1 MRVCRGP
8 ASIAAHRRMEGLLKV
23 WPVISVSIGVTAKCP
38 MPLLQ
43 RLARPFRS
51 ARTWITLGVLAPI
64 GMLAV
69 SSLML
74 LELRQDAWDRAEQTS
89 KNLVQVLER
98 DIARNVEM
106 YDLSIQ
112 AAVDNL
118 KAPGVAEMTPL
129 LRQLILF
136 DRAAT
141 ARDMGVMIVIDE
153 HGDIVADIDAVPPRK
168 GNYVDREYFQVHKAR
183 AGLGLYI
190 GRPIVSRLTGERMLP
205 FSRRINRPDG
215 TFGGVVLGS
224 VKLSYFT
231 RLFSQIDLGRD
242 GAINLYL
249 RDGTRIMRHPFAEAD
264 VGVNIAGAPTFQ
276 GFTRERSGSFVHT
289 SARDGIERHYRFTQ
303 VGDLPLILNVALSTA
318 EIEAEW
324 RMKALVIGSIVLVLC
339 GLTIALSLLFGRELR
354 RREAMQAELERLSL
368 TDALTGLPNRRAFDE
383 VGARVW
389 AQAERCEEPLSLLIV
404 DADHFKR
411 FNDRYGHQIGDDV
424 LRGLARRLSASVHR
438 PQDFVCRVGGEEFAL
453 LLPDTDQAGALRI
466 AERVHDE
473 VSMLTVGSAGIG
485 AGAVTVSIGL
495 AAARPG
501 AKDTFGPA
509 DLYRLADAALY
520 EAKAGGR
527 NQTRCA
533 KQHDPAVSPLKQV
546 LRVMR

>member
-1 MRVCRGP
+1 
-8 ASIAAHRRMEGLLKV
+8 
-23 WPVISVSIGVTAKCP
+23 
-38 MPLLQ
+38 MPPLQ

-51 ARTWITLGVLAPI
+51 ARTWIALGVLAPI
-64 GMLAV
+64 GMLAA
-69 SSLML
+69 SGLML
-74 LELRQDAWDRAEQTS
+74 ADLRKDAWDKAEQTS

-118 KAPGVAEMTPL
+118 RAPGLPGLTPE

-153 HGDIVADIDAVPPRK
+153 RGDIVADIAAVPPRK
-168 GNYVDREYFQVHKAR
+168 GNYLDREYFQVHRAR
-183 AGLGLYI
+183 AGLGLYV

-205 FSRRINRPDG
+205 FSRRINKPDG

-224 VKLSYFT
+224 MKLSYFAH
-231 RLFSQIDLGRD
+231 LFSQIDLGRD
-242 GAINLYL
+242 SAINLYL
-249 RDGTRIMRHPFAEAD
+249 SDGTRIMRHPYDDAD
-264 VGVNIAGAPTFQ
+264 IGVNIAGTQTFQ
-276 GFTRERSGSFVHT
+276 GFMRDASGSFVHV
-289 SARDGIERHYRFTQ
+289 SARDGIERHYTYTR
-303 VGDLPLILNVALSTA
+303 VGGLPLILNVALSTRT
-318 EIEAEW
+318 IEAEW
-324 RMKALVIGSIVLVLC
+324 RAKAIVIGDIVLVLC

-368 TDALTGLPNRRAFDE
+368 TDALTGLPNRRAFE
-383 VGARVW
+383 NAG
-389 AQAERCEEPLSLLIV
+389 AQAWDAARRSDKPLSLLIV

-411 FNDRYGHQIGDDV
+411 FNDRYGHQTGDDV

-438 PQDFVCRVGGEEFAL
+438 PQDLVCRVGGEEFAF
-453 LLPDTDQAGALRI
+453 LLPDTDEAGACRI
-466 AERVHDE
+466 AEKVHAE
-473 VSMLTVGSAGIG
+473 VSALAVGSAGIG

-495 AAARPG
+495 AAAV
-501 AKDTFGPA
+501 PA
-509 DLYRLADAALY
+509 STEITALNDLYRLADEALY

-527 NQTRCA
+527 NQTHCA
-533 KQHDPAVSPLKQV
+533 KPHDPAVAPLKHA
-546 LRVMR
+546 LRLMR

>member
-1 MRVCRGP
+1 
-8 ASIAAHRRMEGLLKV
+8 
-23 WPVISVSIGVTAKCP
+23 
-38 MPLLQ
+38 MPPLQ
-43 RLARPFRS
+43 RLTRPFRS

-64 GMLAV
+64 GMLAASGV
-69 SSLML
+69 ML
-74 LELRQDAWDRAEQTS
+74 LDLRRDAWDKAEQTS

-98 DIARNVEM
+98 DIVRNVEM

-118 KAPGVAEMTPL
+118 RTPGLAGLAPE
-129 LRQLILF
+129 LRQLVLF

-168 GNYVDREYFQVHKAR
+168 DNYADREYFQVQKAR

-190 GRPIVSRLTGERMLP
+190 GRPIISRLTGERMLP
-205 FSRRINRPDG
+205 FSRRINKPDG

-231 RLFSQIDLGRD
+231 RLFSEIDLGHD

-249 RDGTRIMRHPFAEAD
+249 RDGTRIMRHPYAEAD
-264 VGVNIAGAPTFQ
+264 IGVNIAGAPTFQ

-289 SARDGIERHYRFTQ
+289 SVRDGIERHYRFTQ

-324 RMKALVIGSIVLVLC
+324 RVKALVIGSIVLVLC
-339 GLTIALSLLFGRELR
+339 GLTIVLSLLFGRELH
-354 RREAMQAELERLSL
+354 RREAMQAELKRLSL

-383 VGARVW
+383 AGAGAW
-389 AQAERCEEPLSLLIV
+389 ADAQRSDGCLSLLIV

-411 FNDRYGHQIGDDV
+411 FNDRYGHQVGDEV
-424 LRGLARRLSASVHR
+424 LRGLARCLSVGVHR
-438 PQDFVCRVGGEEFAL
+438 PADLVCRVGGEEFVL
-453 LLPDTDQAGALRI
+453 LLPDTDQAGAYRI
-466 AERVHDE
+466 AEKVHTE
-473 VSMLTVGSAGIG
+473 VSLLTVGSAGIG

-495 AAARPG
+495 ATAVPG
-501 AKDTFGPA
+501 TSAISGLA
-509 DLYRLADAALY
+509 DLYRLADEALY
-520 EAKAGGR
+520 EAKASGR

-533 KQHDPAVSPLKQV
+533 EPHEPAAAPLKQV
-546 LRVMR
+546 LRSMR

>member
-1 MRVCRGP
+1 
-8 ASIAAHRRMEGLLKV
+8 
-23 WPVISVSIGVTAKCP
+23 
-38 MPLLQ
+38 MPRLQ
-43 RLARPFRS
+43 RLARSFRS
-51 ARTWITLGVLAPI
+51 SRTLITLGVLAPI

-69 SSLML
+69 SGLML
-74 LELRQDAWDRAEQTS
+74 ADLRRDAWDKAEQTS

-118 KAPGVAEMTPL
+118 KTPGLPDLTPE

-153 HGDIVADIDAVPPRK
+153 HGDITADIDAVPPRK
-168 GNYVDREYFQVHKAR
+168 GNYLDREYFQVHRAR
-183 AGLGLYI
+183 AGLGLYV

-205 FSRRINRPDG
+205 VSRRINKPDG

-224 VKLSYFT
+224 MKLSYFT

-242 GAINLYL
+242 SAINLYL
-249 RDGTRIMRHPFAEAD
+249 NDGTRIMRHPYDEAD
-264 VGVNIAGAPTFQ
+264 IGVNIAGTQTFQ
-276 GFTRERSGSFVHT
+276 GFLQDAGGSFVHT
-289 SARDGIERHYRFTQ
+289 SARDGVERHYTYTR
-303 VGDLPLILNVALSTA
+303 VGGVPLILNVALSTHA
-318 EIEAEW
+318 IEAEW
-324 RMKALVIGSIVLVLC
+324 RSKAIVIGGIVLVLC

-368 TDALTGLPNRRAFDE
+368 TDTLTKLPNRRAFEDAFTRATDN
-383 VGARVW
+383 AR
-389 AQAERCEEPLSLLIV
+389 RSGKPLSLLIV

-411 FNDRYGHQIGDDV
+411 FNDRYGHQIGDEV
-424 LRGLARRLSASVHR
+424 LQGLARCLSASVHR
-438 PQDFVCRVGGEEFAL
+438 PHDLVCRIGGEEFAI
-453 LLPDTDQAGALRI
+453 LLPQTDQPGALRI
-466 AERVHDE
+466 AAKVHAE
-473 VSMLTVGSAGIG
+473 ISALTVDSAGLG
-485 AGAVTVSIGL
+485 MGAVTVSIGL
-495 AAARPG
+495 ASAVPTG
-501 AKDTFGPA
+501 AEPTALPE
-509 DLYRLADAALY
+509 LYRLADGALY

-533 KQHDPAVSPLKQV
+533 KLQDVPATSSERLFQV
-546 LRVMR
+546 VGRP

>member
-1 MRVCRGP
+1 
-8 ASIAAHRRMEGLLKV
+8 
-23 WPVISVSIGVTAKCP
+23 
-38 MPLLQ
+38 MPPLQ
-43 RLARPFRS
+43 RLARPFRP
-51 ARTWITLGVLAPI
+51 ARTWITLGVLAPV
-64 GMLAV
+64 GMLMV
-69 SSLML
+69 SGLML
-74 LELRQDAWDRAEQTS
+74 LDMRRDAWDRAEQTS

-112 AAVDNL
+112 SAVDNL
-118 KAPGVAEMTPL
+118 KTPGLSGMAPD

-168 GNYVDREYFQVHKAR
+168 GNYIDREYFQLHRAR

-205 FSRRINRPDG
+205 FSRRINKPDG

-231 RLFSQIDLGRD
+231 NLFSQIDLGRD

-264 VGVNIAGAPTFQ
+264 IGVNIAGAPTFQ

-289 SARDGIERHYRFTQ
+289 SVRDGVERHYRFSQ

-324 RMKALVIGSIVLVLC
+324 RVKALVIGTIVLVLC

-354 RREAMQAELERLSL
+354 RREAIQAELERLSL

-383 VGARVW
+383 VGSTVW
-389 AQAERCEEPLSLLIV
+389 AQAHRSGQPLSLLIV

-411 FNDRYGHQIGDDV
+411 FNDRYGHQVGDEV
-424 LRGLARRLSASVHR
+424 LRGLAQCLSASVHR
-438 PQDFVCRVGGEEFAL
+438 PADLVCRVGGEEFAL
-453 LLPDTDQAGALRI
+453 MLPDTDRAGAARI
-466 AERVHDE
+466 AEKVHAE
-473 VSMLTVGSAGIG
+473 VSALSIGSAGIG

-495 AAARPG
+495 AVAVSGTEEAYVL
-501 AKDTFGPA
+501 A
-509 DLYRLADAALY
+509 DLYQLADEALY
-520 EAKAGGR
+520 DAKAGGR

-533 KQHDPAVSPLKQV
+533 KRPDPTVTPLKQV
-546 LRVMR
+546 LRQMR